1 MLLPFTH
8 ENDVLFRLYPQLFM
22 SWRIVVSNIFSYY
35 VSLRSEFHVVAF
47 ATISTTTTT
56 RCCVRLYPQLYRS
69 ISYLCLFY
77 CVLWYPTW
85 VTFSGVLWEVGTAYP
100 SRALGF
106 TAGFLW
112 VLIAFLFSFLCF
124 VFILFAFVLCLVC
137 PTLLVLLDSPFSL
150 LRQTSSYFSD
160 VRFSYL
166 ALVQDKKITC
176 VLSANACCAVN
187 VNCPPNSPC
196 FSLLR

>member
-47 ATISTTTTT
+47 ATISTTPTT

-106 TAGFLW
+106 TAGFF
-112 VLIAFLFSFLCF
+112 VSPYCFSFQLS
-124 VFILFAFVLCLVC
+124 VFSFYFICLRPV
-137 PTLLVLLDSPFSL
+137 S
-150 LRQTSSYFSD
+150 
-160 VRFSYL
+160 
-166 ALVQDKKITC
+166 C
-176 VLSANACCAVN
+176 VPNAASVTG
-187 VNCPPNSPC
+187 
-196 FSLLR
+196 